1 MTIHTALAAAP
12 GARLADE
19 AVAERALTIAL
30 KTARGVLG
38 DHEAAADVAQEVAI
52 IALRRRSAIRD
63 PAKLDAWLH
72 RVATRAA
79 LRHAR
84 RESRRRTAERNDLPE
99 TVSEA
104 GFAVVEAKG
113 LFSRLPARQRAALT
127 LRYVHDLADAEIGSA
142 LRCSES
148 TVRTLLARG
157 RDRPGAGR
165 DKPEISD
172 SRCR

>member
-1 MTIHTALAAAP
+1 MTIHRALAAAP

-38 DHEAAADVAQEVAI
+38 DPEAAADVAQEVAI
-52 IALRRRSAIRD
+52 IALRRRSTIRD

-79 LRHAR
+79 LRLAR
-84 RESRRRTAERNDLPE
+84 RESRRRTIERSDLPE
-99 TVSEA
+99 AGPEA
-104 GFAVVEAKG
+104 GFAVTEAKA

-127 LRYVHDLADAEIGSA
+127 LRYVHDLADAEIAGA

-157 RDRPGAGR
+157 RDRLRAELDNTEVR
-165 DKPEISD
+165 DA
-172 SRCR
+172 

>member
-1 MTIHTALAAAP
+1 MTIPPALAAAP
-12 GARLADE
+12 GSRASDE
-19 AVAERALTIAL
+19 AIAARALTIAL
-30 KTARGVLG
+30 RTARGVLG
-38 DHEAAADVAQEVAI
+38 DPEAAADVAQEVAI
-52 IALRRRSAIRD
+52 IALRRRSTIRD

-84 RESRRRTAERNDLPE
+84 RESRRRTAERHDTPE
-99 TVSEA
+99 AVSEA
-104 GFAVVEAKG
+104 GFAVTEAKA

-127 LRYVHDLADAEIGSA
+127 LRYVHDLGDADIGSA

-157 RDRPGAGR
+157 RDRLRAELDHTEAR
-165 DKPEISD
+165 DA
-172 SRCR
+172 